1 MIQNHPSTE
10 PETNPNPKN
19 KAITIAAISDS
30 EGGTD
35 LGAIII
41 MTLVRYPLVNPKTTV
56 NNTTNTSFLAHLGPC
71 KHAVKSGYNN
81 NLAIHPHVALAMLLI
96 TKIAVNDFPKKSEIL
111 YMVIKIIGYQSLRRV
126 DSMFSAKNPGKIDRV
141 TVYMMNIPIAGH

>member
-1 MIQNHPSTE
+1 
-10 PETNPNPKN
+10 
-19 KAITIAAISDS
+19 
-30 EGGTD
+30 
-35 LGAIII
+35 
-41 MTLVRYPLVNPKTTV
+41 MTLVRYTLLNPKTTV
-56 NNTTNTSFLAHLGPC
+56 NTTNTSFLAHLGPC